1 MTGYAQYY
9 LTKSLSTSFFL
20 NLKLNKVHVQSN
32 SSEKDII

>member
-9 LTKSLSTSFFL
+9 LTKSLSISFFL
-20 NLKLNKVHVQSN
+20 NLKLNKVHVQSD